1 MASRRRARGLTPLFS
16 CARAWASMRWRTH
29 NALKAKEPDRVKHTI
44 SALVANRSGVL
55 ADMAEEFKRHGLN
68 IQSISC
74 GETEKPGVSRMV
86 ICLEAPDED
95 MDTITASVAKMDF
108 VIQVDDLARKEFVD
122 RELVLMKIERTSEN
136 LSQLMQILEVF
147 RASVVGMGEKS
158 ITVEL
163 SGDSERVEGLMHM
176 LAPFGIL
183 SMARTGKIALK
194 RGDE

>member
-1 MASRRRARGLTPLFS
+1 M
-16 CARAWASMRWRTH
+16 
-29 NALKAKEPDRVKHTI
+29 KHTI

-55 ADMAEEFKRHGLN
+55 AEMAEEFKRCNLN

-74 GETEKPGVSRMV
+74 GQTENPEVSRMV
-86 ICLEAPDED
+86 ICLEAPDGA
-95 MDTITASVAKMDF
+95 MDKITAAVAGMDF
-108 VIQVDDLARKEFVD
+108 VVQVDDLARKEFVD
-122 RELVLMKIERTSEN
+122 RELVLLKVQRTGAG

-147 RASVVGMGEKS
+147 RASVVGMGEQS

-163 SGDSERVEGLMHM
+163 SGDSERVEGLIKM

>member
-1 MASRRRARGLTPLFS
+1 
-16 CARAWASMRWRTH
+16 
-29 NALKAKEPDRVKHTI
+29 VKHTI
-44 SALVANRSGVL
+44 SALVANRTGVL
-55 ADMAEEFKRHGLN
+55 ADLAQEFKKHNLN

-74 GETEKPGVSRMV
+74 GETENPAVTSMV

-95 MDTITASVAKMDF
+95 MDLITSAVARMDF

-122 RELVLMKIERTSEN
+122 RELVLMKIRRGNDN

-158 ITVEL
+158 LTVEL
-163 SGDSERVEGLMHM
+163 SGDSERVEGLIKM

-183 SMARTGKIALK
+183 SMARTGKVALK
-194 RGDE
+194 RGDD

>member
-1 MASRRRARGLTPLFS
+1 M
-16 CARAWASMRWRTH
+16 
-29 NALKAKEPDRVKHTI
+29 KHTI
-44 SALVANRSGVL
+44 SALVANRAGVL
-55 ADMAEEFKRHGLN
+55 ADMALAFKKYALN

-74 GETEKPGVSRMV
+74 GETEKPEVSRMV
-86 ICLEAPDED
+86 ICLEAPDEA
-95 MDTITASVAKMDF
+95 MAEITAAVAAMDF

-122 RELVLMKIERTSEN
+122 RELVLIKVQRTSAG

-147 RASVVGMGEKS
+147 RASVVGMGEAS
-158 ITVEL
+158 LTVEL
-163 SGDSERVEGLMHM
+163 SGDSERVEGLIKM